1 MSDRRVQSVERGID
15 ILMSLA
21 NGPKT
26 LTEVK
31 IETGLSKGTAFRLLA
46 SLNYENL
53 VVKAAD
59 SNLYM
64 LGPGFLRLFQGV
76 MQGVGAITAVA
87 KPALTALWEHTEE
100 TVTVHVRVGV
110 ERICIEELP
119 SPLAIRYVS
128 TLGATAPLHVGSAG
142 KVLIAFMEPDEMEKT
157 LQALPLLPL
166 TDATISTLE
175 ELRRELDVVR
185 NQGYAMSAGE
195 RIPGAS
201 AVSVPVHGLQG
212 FLAALSVLGP
222 SDRLPRRRRV
232 ELVPVLQEA
241 ADAVQA
247 ALASS
252 GAGGRPTELAS

>member
-1 MSDRRVQSVERGID
+1 MSDGRVQSVERGID

-31 IETGLSKGTAFRLLA
+31 SETGLSKGTAFRLLA

-53 VVKAAD
+53 VVKEAN

-87 KPALTALWEHTEE
+87 KPALTSLWEHTQE
-100 TVTVHVRVGV
+100 TVTVHVRVGA

-142 KVLIAFMEPDEMEKT
+142 KVLIAFMEPAEMEKT
-157 LQALPLLPL
+157 VQILPLLPM
-166 TDATISTLE
+166 TDATISNHD
-175 ELRRELDVVR
+175 ELRREIEAVR
-185 NQGYAMSAGE
+185 RQGYAMSSGE

-201 AVSVPVHGLQG
+201 AVSVPVFGLQG
-212 FLAALSVLGP
+212 FLASLSVLGP

-241 ADAVQA
+241 AAAIQA
-247 ALASS
+247 ALTSA
-252 GAGGRPTELAS
+252 GAGGRPAEIAS